1 MPPNFTNRTVWTGD
15 NLDVMRGMNS
25 GCVDL
30 IYLDPPFNS
39 GKQWSAPIGSE
50 AAGAAFKDTWSLSD
64 VNLVEHGAIKEKNAA
79 LGAVI
84 DAAGLAHGKPMQ
96 SYLIYM
102 GIRMIE
108 MKRLLK
114 PTASIYLHCDDT
126 AGAWLRTMMDAVFG
140 DDCYRNTIN
149 WKRTSS
155 RSDAKRFGRVTDNIL
170 YYSHKDATWN
180 GAWVPLD
187 QEYVRKFYRHRDQ
200 RGPYRHDNLT
210 GAGLRDGDSGRAWR
224 GRNPSDAGRHWA
236 VPGRYA
242 EWIESII
249 PGYRA
254 IKGAHDRLDALD
266 DAGMIAWPR
275 GGDGMPA
282 LKRYLTAS
290 RGVAASDMITDI
302 PPIAAQAKERTG
314 YPTQKPL
321 KLLQRII
328 EASSNEGDMVLD
340 PFCGCAT
347 ACVAAEKLDRQW
359 AGIDVSPLAYSLVQQ
374 RLAREVSVG
383 SAETPRLTGWNVT
396 HREDVPQRT
405 DLGDVPPYNS
415 PENRERL
422 YGRQGG
428 DCNGCEVH
436 FLPRNLT
443 VDHIVPQ
450 SRGGSHHIDN
460 LQLLC
465 GACNSTKG
473 TGSQAELIAKLRET
487 GVRE

>member
-1 MPPNFTNRTVWTGD
+1 MPPNFTNRTIWTGD

-25 GCVDL
+25 DCVDL

-39 GKQWSAPIGSE
+39 GKEWSAPIGSE

-79 LGAVI
+79 LHAVI
-84 DAAGLAHGKPMQ
+84 GAAGLAHGKPMQ

-102 GIRMIE
+102 GIRMLE
-108 MKRLLK
+108 MKRVLK
-114 PTASIYLHCDDT
+114 PAGSVYLHCDDT
-126 AGAWLRTMMDAVFG
+126 AGAWLKAMMDAVLG
-140 DDCYRNTIN
+140 AGSMRAQIVWRRYGSHN
-149 WKRTSS
+149 
-155 RSDAKRFGRVTDNIL
+155 DASGYGRVHDTL
-170 YYSHKDATWN
+170 LFYAKDGAGVWN
-180 GAWVPLD
+180 GSRRELD
-187 QEYVRKFYRHRDQ
+187 PDYVAKT
-200 RGPYRHDNLT
+200 YRHDDGDGRGLYRTAPLHTGGLT
-210 GAGLRDGDSGRAWR
+210 GGGYGYEFRGHTRVWR
-224 GRNPSDAGRHWA
+224 YPETRMH
-236 VPGRYA
+236 
-242 EWIESII
+242 E
-249 PGYRA
+249 
-254 IKGAHDRLDALD
+254 LDAD
-266 DAGMIAWPR
+266 RRIRQAR
-275 GGDGMPA
+275 GGAGVPERKVYLSESTGRPVPNLWDDIPA
-282 LKRYLTAS
+282 LA
-290 RGVAASDMITDI
+290 GNHA
-302 PPIAAQAKERTG
+302 ERIG

-321 KLLQRII
+321 ALLERIVA
-328 EASSNEGDMVLD
+328 ASSNEGDMVLD

-383 SAETPRLTGWNVT
+383 SAETPLLTGWNVT

-405 DLGDVPPYNS
+405 DLGVIPPYNS

-465 GACNSTKG
+465 GACNSKKG
-473 TGSQAELIAKLRET
+473 AGTQAELIVNLQAE
-487 GVRE
+487 GVRP